1 MRKKMRILPIII
13 CLIIFFTSCG
23 QAGFSD
29 SSGSDDSQATGSN
42 TGSEVIT
49 EDISTEDAVAEAST
63 ETQYYDE
70 VFLENFSRALEARWE
85 TTYPEDDITFEEDL
99 KYLKDCVDKEKAII
113 IDCRKEKFEYNELQ
127 EYAIAYLNGLDKQE
141 ELLQSGLNKELDEEE
156 FYAEWEKA
164 YMKRY
169 KQIISIYD
177 NYDLKIDSKYIDN
190 INAIRNQ
197 VYLSEV
203 GEDSFYNMLNGDVSF
218 DDDVTVETG
227 DDGLDTLKLV
237 RKNNTNYEFKDLP
250 IYLYIIDADNNKL
263 VERIE
268 YVVGDWKPGDEVVLT
283 FKRTT
288 KQEVNETIF
297 LRP

>member
-13 CLIIFFTSCG
+13 CLIILFTSCG

-29 SSGSDDSQATGSN
+29 SSGSDDSQATESN
-42 TGSEVIT
+42 AKSDVNTEVVSSEEPVEAPSET
-49 EDISTEDAVAEAST
+49 E
-63 ETQYYDE
+63 YYDE
-70 VFLENFSRALEARWE
+70 VFLENFSQALEARWE
-85 TTYPEDDITFEEDL
+85 VTSADASTFEEYL
-99 KYLKDCVDKEKAII
+99 EQLKDCVDKEKEII
-113 IDCRKEKFEYNELQ
+113 IDCRKEKFEDYELQ

-141 ELLQSGLNKELDEEE
+141 ELVKKAMNKELDEDG
-156 FYAEWEKA
+156 FDVEWEKA
-164 YMKRY
+164 YLKRY